1 MSATDGTYY
10 RMLLRRTAGLS
21 ASQRLIVLMYAM
33 MPTDRAG
40 AVRMTGQQLAAE
52 VDMTPT
58 VFSRMR
64 RQLVEAGWLEQSDR
78 FSNIVYYRLT
88 PRATGEENVV
98 PMRRAQ

>member
-1 MSATDGTYY
+1 MKAADGEYY
-10 RMLLRRTAGLS
+10 RAVLRRTAGLS
-21 ASQRLIVLMYAM
+21 PSQRLIVLLYAM

-40 AVRMTGQQLAAE
+40 AVRMTGQELAAE

-78 FSNIVYYRLT
+78 FSNIVYFRLT
-88 PRATGEENVV
+88 SRATGEENVV
-98 PMRRAQ
+98 SMRRVM